1 MPLSRLSIGQKAGRV
16 AREFLRRGIDSVS
29 GSPTLNPPDK
39 RGFNPKLVMAD
50 MIYYLGAEAEDFA
63 TISAAFKQ
71 MARDV
76 ELHFAAFPEELLDRL
91 NTEGRMPT
99 VIFVALDPERAA
111 PMLRELKSHHAAC
124 WVPTIL
130 IGDSPHEAQAERLV
144 SCGAVAYLRRPVQ
157 TNAVQRLFS
166 ATGELILRPSEDGAL
181 LSLSGASA
189 PRAGPGAGRFPM
201 G

>member
-1 MPLSRLSIGQKAGRV
+1 
-16 AREFLRRGIDSVS
+16 
-29 GSPTLNPPDK
+29 
-39 RGFNPKLVMAD
+39 MAD

-76 ELHFAAFPEELLDRL
+76 ELHFAAFPEELLARL

-99 VIFVALDPERAA
+99 VIFVGLDPERAA

-130 IGDSPHEAQAERLV
+130 IGDSPHEAQDERLV

-157 TNAVQRLFS
+157 TNAVQRLFT
-166 ATGELILRPSEDGAL
+166 ATGELIFRPAENGAL
-181 LSLSGASA
+181 LSLSGAGA
-189 PRAGPGAGRFPM
+189 RPERPGAGHFPM

>member
-1 MPLSRLSIGQKAGRV
+1 VRP
-16 AREFLRRGIDSVS
+16 GIDSVFE
-29 GSPTLNPPDK
+29 SPTLNSPDK
-39 RGFNPKLVMAD
+39 EVQPKLVMAD
-50 MIYYLGAEAEDFA
+50 MIYYLGPEAEDFA

-76 ELHFAAFPEELLDRL
+76 ELHFAAFPEELLARL

-99 VIFVALDPERAA
+99 VIFVGLDPERAA

-130 IGDSPHEAQAERLV
+130 IGDSPHEAQDERLV
-144 SCGAVAYLRRPVQ
+144 SCGAVAYLRRPLQ

-166 ATGELILRPSEDGAL
+166 ATGELILRPAEDGAL
-181 LSLSGASA
+181 LSLSGPAA
-189 PRAGPGAGRFPM
+189 RAVRPGAGRSPM
-201 G
+201 R